1 MEHFNQQQRIH
12 KPFLLSSPS
21 LPLLTTSCFS
31 SSGLQGSLWLFISLG
46 PPLWR
51 LQPRSKTPSRHH
63 FLGQSIIFFL
73 FFFSVHNG
81 GWRILTGQISDFM
94 QKKISDVQR
103 RILNT
108 SSSIVVFRATCCSEK
123 TKKNR
128 RRVSATSQRW
138 QQLKVQIHQIHQS
151 PSCRLRGGAEAEAT
165 LHRLQTDGFVTG
177 GGGCGD
183 HAVEIQ
189 LTLTPTTTSR

>member
-1 MEHFNQQQRIH
+1 MNLF
-12 KPFLLSSPS
+12 SPSS

-108 SSSIVVFRATCCSEK
+108 SSGIVVFQATCCS
-123 TKKNR
+123 TKKKKKQTERKRNL
-128 RRVSATSQRW
+128 SALAAAKGSNPPDPPKS
-138 QQLKVQIHQIHQS
+138 LL
-151 PSCRLRGGAEAEAT
+151 PSEGR
-165 LHRLQTDGFVTG
+165 
-177 GGGCGD
+177 
-183 HAVEIQ
+183 
-189 LTLTPTTTSR
+189 S